1 MADNDGAHVRS
12 GRRVSTG
19 GFKRPRQTVVTRRS
33 AMHALSRPQPTAPP
47 RTAEIV
53 SFAELNRAR
62 SHRALDRASDH
73 GPVEAHPWAYC
84 FPRTATLP
92 RR

>member
-1 MADNDGAHVRS
+1 
-12 GRRVSTG
+12 
-19 GFKRPRQTVVTRRS
+19 
-33 AMHALSRPQPTAPP
+33 MHALSRPQPNAPP

-62 SHRALDRASDH
+62 SHRALDLASDH

-84 FPRTATLP
+84 FPRAATLSP